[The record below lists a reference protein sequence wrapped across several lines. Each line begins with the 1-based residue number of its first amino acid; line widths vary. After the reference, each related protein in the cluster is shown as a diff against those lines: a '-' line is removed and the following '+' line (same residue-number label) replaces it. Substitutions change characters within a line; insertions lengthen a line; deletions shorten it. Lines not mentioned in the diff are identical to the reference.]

1 MLSNFKLIIEYDG
14 TEYQGW
20 QRQKNGCTI
29 QEVIENAINIMT
41 GKKVSLTGSGRTDA
55 GVHALAQTANF
66 HCNTELGPEMFQKG
80 LNSLVPDNIVIKE
93 CCLVDD
99 KFHARYDAK
108 SKTYRYKILNQ
119 RLNSAISRRYV
130 WHIRKTLDLE
140 AMRSAIRYILGTHD
154 FKAFEGSGSPRS
166 STIRTVINATLVE
179 ADQNNLSF
187 QIEANGFLRYMVRN
201 IVGTLVEVGLG
212 KITSDDFK
220 TILLSRDRNCAGAT
234 APPHGLFLVNVKY

>member
-1 MLSNFKLIIEYDG
+1 MLNNFKLTIEYDG

-20 QRQKNGCTI
+20 QSQKNGRTI

-55 GVHALAQTANF
+55 GVHALGQTANF
-66 HCNTELGPEMFQKG
+66 HCNTELGPETFQKG
-80 LNSLVPDNIVIKE
+80 LNSLVPDDIVIKE

-108 SKTYRYKILNQ
+108 SKTYYYKILNQ

-130 WHIRKTLDLE
+130 WHIRKTLNLE
-140 AMRSAIRYILGTHD
+140 AMHLAISHILGTHD

-166 STIRTVINATLVE
+166 NTIRTVINATLIE
-179 ADQNNLSF
+179 PDQNNLSF

-212 KITSDDFK
+212 KITPEDFK
-220 TILLSRDRNCAGAT
+220 TILLSRDRNRAGAT

>member
-1 MLSNFKLIIEYDG
+1 MLNNFKLIIEYDG

-29 QEVIENAINIMT
+29 QAIIENAINVMT

-80 LNSLVPDNIVIKE
+80 LNSLVPNDIVIKE

-130 WHIRKTLDLE
+130 WHIRKMLDLE

-166 STIRTVINATLVE
+166 NTIRTVINATLVE

-212 KITSDDFK
+212 KITPDDFK
-220 TILLSRDRNCAGAT
+220 TILLSRDRNRAGAT

>member
-1 MLSNFKLIIEYDG
+1 MNFKLTIEYDG

-20 QRQKNGCTI
+20 QRQKNGRTI

-41 GKKVSLTGSGRTDA
+41 GEKVSLTGSGRTDA
-55 GVHALAQTANF
+55 GVHALGQTANF
-66 HCNTELGPEMFQKG
+66 HCNTELGPETFQKG
-80 LNSLVPDNIVIKE
+80 LNSLVPDDIVIKK
-93 CCLVDD
+93 CCLIDD
-99 KFHARYDAK
+99 EFHARYDAK
-108 SKTYRYKILNQ
+108 SKTYHYNILNQ

-130 WHIRKTLDLE
+130 WHIRKMLNLE
-140 AMRSAIRYILGTHD
+140 AMRSAIRHIAGTHD

-166 STIRTVINATLVE
+166 NTIRTIINATLIE
-179 ADQNNLSF
+179 LDQNNLSF
-187 QIEANGFLRYMVRN
+187 QIEGNGFLRYMVRN

-220 TILLSRDRNCAGAT
+220 TILLSRDRNRAGAT

>member
-1 MLSNFKLIIEYDG
+1 MLQNFKLTIEYDG

-20 QRQKNGCTI
+20 QRQKNGRTI
-29 QEVIENAINIMT
+29 QGIIENAINIMT
-41 GKKVSLTGSGRTDA
+41 GRKVSLTGSGRTDA

-66 HCNTELGPEMFQKG
+66 LCNTEQLGPETFQKG
-80 LNSLVPDNIVIKE
+80 LNSLVPDDIVIKE

-108 SKTYRYKILNQ
+108 SKIYHYKILNQ

-130 WHIRKTLDLE
+130 WHIRKTLNLE
-140 AMRSAIRYILGTHD
+140 AMRLAISHILGTHD

-166 STIRTVINATLVE
+166 NTIRTVINATLVE
-179 ADQNNLSF
+179 PQNNLCF

-212 KITSDDFK
+212 KITPDDFK
-220 TILLSRDRNCAGAT
+220 IILLSMDRNRAGAT

>member
-1 MLSNFKLIIEYDG
+1 MLQNFKLTIEYDG

-20 QRQKNGCTI
+20 QRQKNGLTI
-29 QEVIENAINIMT
+29 QGVIENTINIMT
-41 GKKVSLTGSGRTDA
+41 GIKVSLTGSGRTDA
-55 GVHALAQTANF
+55 GVHALAQAANF
-66 HCNTELGPEMFQKG
+66 LCNTELGPEIFQKG
-80 LNSLVPDNIVIKE
+80 LNSLVPDDIVIKG

-108 SKTYRYKILNQ
+108 SKIYHYKILNQ

-130 WHIRKTLDLE
+130 WHIRKTLNLE
-140 AMRSAIRYILGTHD
+140 AMRLAISHILGTHD

-166 STIRTVINATLVE
+166 NTIRTVINATLVE
-179 ADQNNLSF
+179 PDHNNLCF

-212 KITSDDFK
+212 KITPDDFK
-220 TILLSRDRNCAGAT
+220 TILLSRDRNRAGAT

>member
-1 MLSNFKLIIEYDG
+1 MLQNFKLTIEYDG

-20 QRQKNGCTI
+20 QRQKNGRTI

-41 GKKVSLTGSGRTDA
+41 REKVSLTGSGRTDA
-55 GVHALAQTANF
+55 GVHALGQTANF
-66 HCNTELGPEMFQKG
+66 HCNTEIGPETFQKG
-80 LNSLVPDNIVIKE
+80 LNSLVPDDIVIKE

-108 SKTYRYKILNQ
+108 SKTYRYNILNQ

-130 WHIRKTLDLE
+130 WHIRKVLDPE
-140 AMRSAIRYILGTHD
+140 AMRSAIRHIAGTHD
-154 FKAFEGSGSPRS
+154 FKAFEGSGSPGS
-166 STIRTVINATLVE
+166 NTIRTVINATLVE

-220 TILLSRDRNCAGAT
+220 TILLSRDRNRAGAT
-234 APPHGLFLVNVKY
+234 APPHGLFLLSVKY

>member
-1 MLSNFKLIIEYDG
+1 MLNNFKLIIEYDG

-66 HCNTELGPEMFQKG
+66 HCNTELGPEIFQKG
-80 LNSLVPDNIVIKE
+80 LNSLVPDDIVIKE

-130 WHIRKTLDLE
+130 WHIRKMLDLE

-166 STIRTVINATLVE
+166 NTIRTVINATLVE

-201 IVGTLVEVGLG
+201 IVGTLVKVGLG

-220 TILLSRDRNCAGAT
+220 TILLSRDRNRAGAT
-234 APPHGLFLVNVKY
+234 APPHGLFLFNVKY

>member
-1 MLSNFKLIIEYDG
+1 MLNNFKLIIEYDG

-80 LNSLVPDNIVIKE
+80 LNSLVPDDIVIKE

-166 STIRTVINATLVE
+166 NTIRTVINAALVE

-201 IVGTLVEVGLG
+201 IIGTLVEVGLG
-212 KITSDDFK
+212 KITPDDFK
-220 TILLSRDRNCAGAT
+220 TILLSRDRNRAGAT
-234 APPHGLFLVNVKY
+234 TPPHGLFLVNVKY

>member
-1 MLSNFKLIIEYDG
+1 MLNNFKLIIEYDG
-14 TEYQGW
+14 TKYQGW
-20 QRQKNGCTI
+20 QRQKNGRTI

-41 GKKVSLTGSGRTDA
+41 REKISLTGSGRTDA
-55 GVHALAQTANF
+55 GVHALGQTANF
-66 HCNTELGPEMFQKG
+66 HCNTEIGPETFQKG
-80 LNSLVPDNIVIKE
+80 LNSLIPDDIVIKE

-108 SKTYRYKILNQ
+108 SKTYRYNILNQ

-130 WHIRKTLDLE
+130 WHIRTILDLE
-140 AMRSAIRYILGTHD
+140 AMRSAIRHIAGTHD

-166 STIRTVINATLVE
+166 NTIRTVINATLSRL
-179 ADQNNLSF
+179 DQNILSF
-187 QIEANGFLRYMVRN
+187 QIEGNGFLRYMVRN

-220 TILLSRDRNCAGAT
+220 TILLSRDRNRAGVT